1 MSAGVLG
8 LLRGRLSCVLVS
20 LWLVGV
26 VAGQD
31 APVVGAASS
40 GSGVSTVLLRGG
52 EIYVGDGTPGFR
64 GSVLIRGGAVEV
76 IRDSGLGEVL
86 PGADVVLDCSGLV
99 ICPGFVDLHTHSDDP
114 VLERDTRACV
124 NYLLQGCTTMVTGN
138 CGFGP
143 VDCGAYLG
151 AIERQ
156 GVGTNVA
163 HLLPQGSLRS
173 EVMGKTDRKPSEEEL
188 VRMRELAAKAM
199 REGAFG
205 MTTGLIYIPGTLT
218 PTEELIEVARVV
230 AAGGGMYAS
239 HIRGEGAELLAS
251 IEEALRIGE
260 ESGCAVHISHLK
272 ASGRAHWGSL
282 RLAIERIESVRAEGR
297 RVTADQYPYVA
308 SSTSL
313 EATLL
318 PAWAREGGREELVR
332 RLGDEE
338 QSVRIAAAVE
348 QKLATASR
356 IQIASCSF
364 NRSWIGKSLE
374 ELSREQGRGM
384 TEIVLEIER
393 HGGASIVNFNMS
405 EEDVRLGM
413 SRDWVATASDGGV
426 KIFGATQ
433 PHPRSFGTFPRKIG
447 RYAIE
452 EGVLSLGA
460 AIRSATGLPAEILG
474 LKDRGL
480 LRDGYAADV
489 VVFDA
494 ATFRDGSSFDDPWRG
509 NTGLRHVLVNGVFAV
524 YEGMPTGALAGK
536 ALRKRGL

>member
-1 MSAGVLG
+1 MRRKVE
-8 LLRGRLSCVLVS
+8 LLVCVLVQVWG
-20 LWLVGV
+20 LV
-26 VAGQD
+26 VAAVAQD
-31 APVVGAASS
+31 GSVVGSGEEAS
-40 GSGVSTVLLRGG
+40 GRVSVLLRGG
-52 EIYVGDGTPGFR
+52 EIHVGDGTAGFR
-64 GSVLIRGGAVEV
+64 GAVAVRGGRLEV
-76 IRDSGLGEVL
+76 IRESAGVELVL
-86 PGADVVLDCSGLV
+86 PEADVVVDCSGLV

-143 VDCGAYLG
+143 VDCGAYLA

-156 GVGTNVA
+156 GVGANVA

-173 EVMGKTDRKPSEEEL
+173 EVTGKSDRKPSEEEMG
-188 VRMRELAAKAM
+188 RMRELAAKAM

-218 PTEELIEVARVV
+218 PTEELIEIARVV
-230 AAGGGMYAS
+230 AAGGGIYAS
-239 HIRGEGAELLAS
+239 HIRGEGAELMS
-251 IEEALRIGE
+251 SVEEALRIGE
-260 ESGCAVHISHLK
+260 ESGCAVHVSHLK
-272 ASGRAHWGSL
+272 ASGKAHWGSL
-282 RLAIERIESVRAEGR
+282 RLAIERIERARAAGR
-297 RVTADQYPYVA
+297 RVTADQYPYTA

-318 PAWAREGGREELVR
+318 PAWAREGGREELER

-338 QSVRIAAAVE
+338 QSRKIAAAVE
-348 QKLATASR
+348 QKLLGSTR
-356 IQIASCSF
+356 IQIASCNF
-364 NRSWIGKSLE
+364 NRSWVGRSLE

-393 HGGASIVNFNMS
+393 NGGASIVNFNMS

-413 SRDWVATASDGGV
+413 VRDWVATASDGGV

-452 EGVLSLGA
+452 EGVMSLSA

-494 ATFRDGSSFDDPWRG
+494 ATFRDGATFEDPWRG
-509 NTGLRHVLVNGVFAV
+509 NSGLRHVLVNGVFAV
-524 YEGMPTGALAGK
+524 YGGVPTGAMAGR
-536 ALRKRGL
+536 ALRK